1 MIIDIFPTKIIQE
14 DNILSQESL
23 QSIYNFILEYGEDTK
38 IVMTDELLGLS
49 ELKSVIFSNATMLV
63 KEYGFTKVTVS
74 DRFSTHFYP
83 AGKET
88 EMETHSDDLGDVGRK
103 FIAFFYLEAEDNAG
117 GELEIFDPR
126 WLNAAWHQKS
136 SSIKIQPKTNKL
148 VIFPTFLWHKVT
160 KYCPKVFPR
169 MAIDVVIS
177 VS

>member
-1 MIIDIFPTKIIQE
+1 MILDIFPTKIIQE
-14 DNILSQESL
+14 ENVLSQESL
-23 QSIYNFILEYGEDTK
+23 QSIYNFILENGEDTK
-38 IVMTDELLGLS
+38 IVMTNELIGLD
-49 ELKSVIFSNATMLV
+49 ELKSAISFHITELII
-63 KEYGFTKVTVS
+63 EYGFTKFAVS

-83 AGKET
+83 AGKEM

-103 FIAFFYLEAEDNAG
+103 FIAFFYLEAEKNAG

-136 SSIKIQPKTNKL
+136 SSIKIQPVTNKL

-160 KYCPKVFPR
+160 KYCPKFFPR

>member
-1 MIIDIFPTKIIQE
+1 MIIDIFPTKIIQKE
-14 DNILSQESL
+14 NILSQESL
-23 QSIYNFILEYGEDTK
+23 QSIYNFILENGEDTK
-38 IVMTDELLGLS
+38 IVMTDELPSLN
-49 ELKSVIFSNATMLV
+49 ELKFAISYYATTLA
-63 KEYGFTKVTVS
+63 KEYGFTNFTIS

-83 AGKET
+83 VGKEM

-103 FIAFFYLEAEDNAG
+103 FIAFFYLEAEENAG

-136 SSIKIQPKTNKL
+136 SSIKIQPITNKL

-160 KYCPKVFPR
+160 KYCPKFFPR